1 MGIIYFEYNNV
12 RGIFMKKT
20 LMAVLF
26 ALMLVLAACGGGND
40 AGNNDAANNDAA
52 NNTEENAA
60 NNNENDGGTVDSAAA
75 EDAYKSSCASCH
87 GQDLSGGA
95 GPDLTDVGSNLSA
108 DEIETVIEEGQG
120 SMPGGLLSGDEATAV
135 AEWLAD
141 HK

>member
-1 MGIIYFEYNNV
+1 
-12 RGIFMKKT
+12 MKKT

-40 AGNNDAANNDAA
+40 AGNNDAANNDAV

-60 NNNENDGGTVDSAAA
+60 NNENDGGTVDSAAA

-95 GPDLTDVGSNLSA
+95 GPDLTEVGASLSA
-108 DEIETVIEEGQG
+108 DEIETIIADGQG
-120 SMPGGLLSGDEATAV
+120 SMPGGLLSGDDATAV
-135 AEWLAD
+135 AEWLAE

>member
-1 MGIIYFEYNNV
+1 MLGGF
-12 RGIFMKKT
+12 FMKKT

-26 ALMLVLAACGGGND
+26 ALMLVLAACGGGNND
-40 AGNNDAANNDAA
+40 AANNDAANNGAA

-60 NNNENDGGTVDSAAA
+60 NNENDGGTVDSAQA

-95 GPDLTDVGSNLSA
+95 GPDLTNVGSELSA
-108 DEIETVIEEGQG
+108 DEIETIIAEGQG
-120 SMPGGLLSGDEATAV
+120 SMPGGLLSGDDATAV
-135 AEWLAD
+135 AQWLAE

>member
-1 MGIIYFEYNNV
+1 
-12 RGIFMKKT
+12 MKKW

-26 ALMLVLAACGGGND
+26 GTMLALAACGGGGNTDTSEPADTND
-40 AGNNDAANNDAA
+40 DQG
-52 NNTEENAA
+52 TEEPA
-60 NNNENDGGTVDSAAA
+60 EEGGAVDTAAA

-95 GPDLTDVGSNLSA
+95 GPDLTNVGSNQSA
-108 DEIETVIEEGQG
+108 EDIEEIILNGQG
-120 SMPGGLLSGDEATAV
+120 SMPGGLLSGDDAKAV

>member
-1 MGIIYFEYNNV
+1 MGIIYFEHNNV

-60 NNNENDGGTVDSAAA
+60 NNENDGGTVDSAAA

-87 GQDLSGGA
+87 GQDLEGGA
-95 GPDLTDVGSNLSA
+95 GPDLTDVGSKLSA
-108 DEIETVIEEGQG
+108 DDIETVIAEGQG
-120 SMPGGLLSGDEATAV
+120 SMPGGLLSGDDATAV
-135 AEWLAD
+135 AE
-141 HK
+141 

>member
-1 MGIIYFEYNNV
+1 
-12 RGIFMKKT
+12 MKKT

-40 AGNNDAANNDAA
+40 AANNDAANNGAA

-60 NNNENDGGTVDSAAA
+60 NNENDGGTVDSAQA

-95 GPDLTDVGSNLSA
+95 GPDLTNVGSKLSA
-108 DEIETVIEEGQG
+108 DEIETIIVEGQG
-120 SMPGGLLSGDEATAV
+120 SMPGGLLAGDDATAV
-135 AEWLAD
+135 AEWLAE